1 MRRLVVCFASLL
13 LLAFGSPIATAAQ
26 SATPVAGGGAAQGQH
41 LLEFVAK
48 ISQNGPDFTLRG
60 YVIHAA
66 GVDDAA
72 LFTDGNAA
80 ARSEK
85 TARFTIF
92 GTARTVSLA
101 EVEDRLYS
109 VDATGILTFYLNDK
123 GGADFDTN
131 KGFDAGTVVATS
143 AARFQNVITVMSAKQ
158 GLANGTGDL
167 TVQSATPVTLGGA
180 TYPVGQ
186 PGTSWRLSFN
196 GLGTLQRPLPPVATI
211 FVAGSA
217 VGQ

>member
-13 LLAFGSPIATAAQ
+13 LLAFGSPIAAAAQ
-26 SATPVAGGGAAQGQH
+26 SATPVAGGVPPGQR
-41 LLEFVAK
+41 LLEFVVK
-48 ISQNGPDFTLRG
+48 ISQNGPEFTLRG
-60 YVIHAA
+60 YVTHIQ

-72 LFTDGNAA
+72 LCAGGSAA
-80 ARSEK
+80 SRSEA
-85 TARFTIF
+85 TARFTIY